1 MLVDSLMRAARGVRS
16 ARWTITDDLRSRS
29 LQAASSSADH
39 LSVRCRSTNPNAQIP
54 FLGLMPLTT
63 TGDVCV
69 LVGMKAVKAAFIAT
83 VIKSRTRRTDTRGSR
98 ASTFGLVR
106 RNQFAI
112 LLSAAQN
119 ETRAAANRH
128 SCAPGHGPN
137 WTPAG
142 IYCARHNAG
151 KSWGANGRI
160 AQYLGNRLPAA
171 VSRQLL
177 KLNAAAATCDQ

>member
-1 MLVDSLMRAARGVRS
+1 MLVDSLMHAARGVRS

-106 RNQFAI
+106 RNQFADPPECGAKRNPRCRQSAQLCSRSRSELDTGRD
-112 LLSAAQN
+112 LLCKAQCGQIMGR
-119 ETRAAANRH
+119 ERAHR
-128 SCAPGHGPN
+128 PIFG
-137 WTPAG
+137 
-142 IYCARHNAG
+142 
-151 KSWGANGRI
+151 
-160 AQYLGNRLPAA
+160 QPAA
-171 VSRQLL
+171 CSGFPPT
-177 KLNAAAATCDQ
+177 A